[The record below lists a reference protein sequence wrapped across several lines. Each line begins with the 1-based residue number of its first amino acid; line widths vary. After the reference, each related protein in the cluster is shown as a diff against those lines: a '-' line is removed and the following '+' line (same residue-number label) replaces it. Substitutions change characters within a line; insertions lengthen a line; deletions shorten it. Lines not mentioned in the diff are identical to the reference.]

1 MLSHSC
7 TLQFHNMNFLILIL
21 NLPPLLSRYLNLS
34 FQLPHEL
41 CPIMV
46 GLIDIFLGDAQIMEY
61 RLVSL
66 SVPELVI
73 NVIIMVLAK
82 NDVLLGDVPERLKL
96 RDYRLP
102 FHSLPFELLLLLNRD
117 LLD

>member
-1 MLSHSC
+1 
-7 TLQFHNMNFLILIL
+7 MNFLILIL
-21 NLPPLLSRYLNLS
+21 NLPPLLRGYLNLS
-34 FQLPHEL
+34 FHLPHEL

-46 GLIDIFLGDAQIMEY
+46 GLINIFLGDTQIMEY